1 MPRRARKDL
10 SASFF
15 HVIVQGLNKEFIF
28 IEDEYKRKYLKLLES
43 EKENYEL
50 KIIAY
55 TIMNNHTHI
64 IIYSKKNDE
73 LSKFMKRVNESY
85 ARFYNYKKN
94 RVGYVF
100 RDRFLSE
107 PINNQNY
114 LLHCISYIHN
124 NPVKA
129 GLVNSCENYKFSSY
143 NDYINKSG
151 FINGEII
158 KLVFGNEKLDYNYYK
173 DIHSKKYYL
182 LEYEQKV
189 DENIKEIINEFQ
201 QRYVMDWKQILKE
214 IKILEKI
221 IPEIKERITISDNR
235 LAKYMKISRY
245 RLRQILI
252 KGKR

>member
-1 MPRRARKDL
+1 
-10 SASFF
+10 
-15 HVIVQGLNKEFIF
+15 
-28 IEDEYKRKYLKLLES
+28 
-43 EKENYEL
+43 
-50 KIIAY
+50 
-55 TIMNNHTHI
+55 
-64 IIYSKKNDE
+64 
-73 LSKFMKRVNESY
+73 MKRVNESY